1 MSVCKRLTSALTV
14 VCSLLRHAK
23 SLGLCVAAAW
33 AAICMPATAQ
43 SVVFINPGKATETF
57 WASASDAMHRAA
69 QSLGMQLRVIYAERD
84 RLEPIA
90 IAQRLAQLP
99 PPQRPQYVV
108 FSNDYSVAPG
118 VLRALE
124 GSGIQA
130 FLAYSA
136 IQPELRDQV
145 GVPRG
150 RYPFW
155 LGSLEPRAQ
164 DAGYLTAKALIEAA
178 RKRPVLKAADGKFHL
193 LAIAG
198 DRSTASSIARN
209 QGLHRA
215 VQEAPDTVLLQEVYG
230 EWRRDKA
237 RLQAQELFRRYPE
250 ARLVWSGNDE
260 MALGAMQAWQIQGGK
275 PGKDALFSGINTSA
289 QAFEA
294 LRQQELSAL
303 AGGHFLAGAWALVLL
318 FDYHHGVDF
327 SSEGLELVYPMFKL
341 FGTSSSLRFE
351 KSFGTGQHT
360 LDFKPFS
367 KYHHPALRRYDF
379 DLDQLL
385 R

>member
-1 MSVCKRLTSALTV
+1 MSVCKRLVSAL
-14 VCSLLRHAK
+14 SMLRSGFRNAK
-23 SLGLCVAAAW
+23 SLGWCVAAAW
-33 AAICMPATAQ
+33 AVASLPAAAQ
-43 SVVFINPGKATETF
+43 SVVFINPGKADETY
-57 WASASDAMHRAA
+57 WVSAADAMHRAA
-69 QSLGMQLRVIYAERD
+69 HSLGMQLRVIYAERD

-90 IAQRLAQLP
+90 IARRLAQLP
-99 PPQRPQYVV
+99 PAQRPQYVI
-108 FSNDYSVAPG
+108 FTNDYSVAPG

-130 FLAYSA
+130 FLTYSG

-164 DAGYLTAKALIEAA
+164 DAGYLTARALIAAA
-178 RKRPVLKAADGKFHL
+178 RKQPQLKAADGKFHM

-198 DRSTASSIARN
+198 DRSTPSSVARN
-209 QGLHRA
+209 QGMHRA
-215 VQEAPDTVLLQEVYG
+215 VQEAPDALLLQEVYG

-237 RLQAQELFRRYPE
+237 RVQAQELFQRYPE

-260 MALGAMQAWQIQGGK
+260 MALGAMQAWQVRGGK
-275 PGKDALFSGINTSA
+275 PGKDALFSGVNTSA

-294 LRQQELSAL
+294 LRQQELTAL

-318 FDYHHGVDF
+318 FDYHRGVDF
-327 SSEGLELVYPMFKL
+327 RAEGLELVYPMFKL
-341 FGTSSSLRFE
+341 FSAHSSLRFE
-351 KSFGTGQHT
+351 KSFGTGQRP

-367 KYHHPALRRYDF
+367 KYHHPALRHYDF
-379 DLDQLL
+379 DLEKLL
-385 R
+385 H

>member
-1 MSVCKRLTSALTV
+1 MSVCKRLTSALSV
-14 VCSLLRHAK
+14 VCSLLHRTK
-23 SLGLCVAAAW
+23 SVAWCVAAAW
-33 AAICMPATAQ
+33 AITCLPAAAQ
-43 SVVFINPGKATETF
+43 SVVFINPGKVDETY
-57 WASASDAMHRAA
+57 WASVSSTMHRAA
-69 QSLGMQLRVIYAERD
+69 RSLGMQLRVIYAERE

-90 IAQRLAQLP
+90 IAQRLARLP
-99 PPQRPQYVV
+99 PEQRPQYVI
-108 FSNDYSVAPG
+108 FTNDYSVAPG

-130 FLAYSA
+130 FLAFSA

-150 RYPFW
+150 QYPFW

-178 RKRPVLKAADGKFHL
+178 RKRPSLKAADGKFHL
-193 LAIAG
+193 LAVAG
-198 DRSTASSIARN
+198 DRSTPSSIARN
-209 QGLHRA
+209 QGMRRA
-215 VQEAPDTVLLQEVYG
+215 VQEAPDTVLQQEVYG
-230 EWRRDKA
+230 EWQRDKA
-237 RLQAQELFRRYPE
+237 RVQTQELFQRYPE

-275 PGKDALFSGINTSA
+275 PGKDALFSGVNTSG

-303 AGGHFLAGAWALVLL
+303 AGGHLLTGAWALVLL
-318 FDYHHGVDF
+318 FDYHRGVDF
-327 SSEGLELVYPMFKL
+327 STEGLELVYPMFKL
-341 FGTSSSLRFE
+341 FTAQSSVRFE
-351 KSFGTGQHT
+351 KSFGKGLRF

-367 KYHHPALRRYDF
+367 KYHHPALRRYNF
-379 DLDQLL
+379 DLDLLL